1 MPVKF
6 GAAIYKPRAIIPN
19 MSGLI
24 LPYKGILPKIH
35 ESVFVAP
42 NACIAGDVEI
52 GEDSSIWF
60 GVQMRGDVHEIR
72 IGKRTNIQDGS
83 ILHVTRKVSGCYI
96 GDGVTVGH
104 KALLHACTIKDN
116 AFIGMGAIVLDE
128 AVVESGAMVAAG
140 AVVTPR
146 KVVPTGELWAGNPA
160 RFMRKLTQSDLD
172 FFPVSAD
179 NYVRL
184 AKEYKGA

>member
-1 MPVKF
+1 MPF
-6 GAAIYKPRAIIPN
+6 

-24 LPYKGILPKIH
+24 LPYKGVMPKIH
-35 ESVFVAP
+35 ESVFIAP

-52 GEDSSIWF
+52 GEDSNIWF
-60 GVQMRGDVHEIR
+60 GVNMRGDVHEIR
-72 IGKRTNIQDGS
+72 IGKRTNIQDGCV
-83 ILHVTRKVSGCYI
+83 LHVTRGVSGCYV

-104 KALLHACTIKDN
+104 MALLHACTIEDN

-146 KVVPTGELWAGNPA
+146 KRVPKGELWAGNPA
-160 RFMRKLTQSDLD
+160 RKLRDLTQADLD

-179 NYVRL
+179 NYVKL
-184 AKEYKGA
+184 SKDYL

>member
-1 MPVKF
+1 MSN
-6 GAAIYKPRAIIPN
+6 II
-19 MSGLI
+19 
-24 LPYKGILPKIH
+24 PYKGIMPKIH
-35 ESVFVAP
+35 KSVFVAH
-42 NACIAGDVEI
+42 NACVAGDVEI

-72 IGKRTNIQDGS
+72 IGRRTNIQDGT
-83 ILHVTRKVSGCYI
+83 IIHVTRKVSGTYI

-104 KALLHACTIKDN
+104 AAILHACTIHDN
-116 AFIGMGAIVLDE
+116 AFIGMGAIVMDE

-146 KVVPTGELWAGNPA
+146 KRVPAGELWAGNPA
-160 RFMRKLTQSDLD
+160 KKLRDLTTSDLD

-184 AKEYKGA
+184 AKDYL

>member
-1 MPVKF
+1 
-6 GAAIYKPRAIIPN
+6 
-19 MSGLI
+19 MSNI
-24 LPYKGILPKIH
+24 LPYKGIMPKIH

-42 NACIAGDVEI
+42 NAFVAGDVEI
-52 GEDSSIWF
+52 GEDSSLWF

-72 IGKRTNIQDGS
+72 IGKRTNIQDGT
-83 ILHVTRKVSGCYI
+83 IIHVTRNVSGTYI

-104 KALLHACTIKDN
+104 AAILHACTIHDN
-116 AFIGMGAIVLDE
+116 AFIGMGAIVMDE

-146 KVVPTGELWAGNPA
+146 KRVPSGELWAGNPA
-160 RFMRKLTQSDLD
+160 KKLRDLSPSDLA

-179 NYVRL
+179 NYVKL
-184 AKEYKGA
+184 AREYL

>member
-1 MPVKF
+1 M
-6 GAAIYKPRAIIPN
+6 
-19 MSGLI
+19 
-24 LPYKGILPKIH
+24 
-35 ESVFVAP
+35 
-42 NACIAGDVEI
+42 EI

-72 IGKRTNIQDGS
+72 IGRRTNIQDGT
-83 ILHVTRKVSGCYI
+83 IIHVTRKVSGTYI

-104 KALLHACTIKDN
+104 AAILHACTIHDN
-116 AFIGMGAIVLDE
+116 AFIGMGAIVMDQ

-146 KVVPTGELWAGNPA
+146 KRVPAGELWAGNPA
-160 RFMRKLTQSDLD
+160 KKLRDLTQNDLD

-184 AKEYKGA
+184 AKDYL